1 MKKVIPTLQKYGRK
15 AFWAGLPSEQF
26 KQWKEYKKIC
36 IENSLS
42 LKYWRI
48 LIVSLIVGGIVLIF
62 WVSFLIIDALNLTS
76 G

>member
-1 MKKVIPTLQKYGRK
+1 MKKVIPTLEKYGRK
-15 AFWAGLPSEQF
+15 AFWPSLPSEQS

-36 IENSLS
+36 IENGLS

-48 LIVSLIVGGIVLIF
+48 LVVSQMAAGILLIVWLGLF
-62 WVSFLIIDALNLTS
+62 IIDVF